1 MSISVSAITNSTSF
15 LTKALTGN
23 KSGFTNNTLEDMNS
37 GEQLLF
43 IFVLFTLIYFSM
55 YLGGLV
61 FNMSVVKIFQSVKKV
76 STLDFFGLFIVSH
89 MLFC

>member
-1 MSISVSAITNSTSF
+1 MASSVSAFTNATAY

-23 KSGFTNNTLEDMNS
+23 KAGFTNNTIEDMNS

-61 FNMSVVKIFQSVKKV
+61 FNMSVVKIFPSVKKV
-76 STLDFFGLFIVSH
+76 STLDFFGLYIVIH